1 MKNEK
6 KRDAVVSLKLKAKS
20 GYQTEFKKR
29 ISADQWT
36 RINAILEE
44 KEEEVQP
51 DTSLDELKN
60 DNCFKQS

>member
-36 RINAILEE
+36 RINAILE
-44 KEEEVQP
+44 
-51 DTSLDELKN
+51 
-60 DNCFKQS
+60 